1 MAAHDKNVG
10 WSSQPATRPTRE
22 TSGQSALAWCPVGRA
37 PPSRRELR
45 PAKLTPRGGQR
56 SDRLV
61 SPNSSTVPTART
73 RTPCKGVGRGRGRRT
88 RRRRACRRRWIPA
101 PPHGA
106 CSHYLSGAVEPR
118 MFMFPS
124 SLAGPGIN
132 PNCGGGQRISPQA
145 VEGAQRRRRGGGSKW
160 GSSRAGRLEACSPRA
175 GLVGPPG
182 EEVTGAL

>member
-10 WSSQPATRPTRE
+10 WSSQLATRPTRE
-22 TSGQSALAWCPVGRA
+22 TSGQSALAWRPVGRA

-61 SPNSSTVPTART
+61 SPNSSTVPTAWT

-124 SLAGPGIN
+124 SLAGARDQPRLWRRPEDQPPSGRGSAAPPSRWRIEV
-132 PNCGGGQRISPQA
+132 GQLPSWQTRSVQPP
-145 VEGAQRRRRGGGSKW
+145 
-160 GSSRAGRLEACSPRA
+160 SRARRA
-175 GLVGPPG
+175 
-182 EEVTGAL
+182 TW